1 MRKSLLNFLAS
12 AALSFGLASPVAA
25 QDAIKIGQIEAQ
37 TGPSSSLGFMATQ
50 GAKLAVHQINQA
62 GGVEVGGKKYPID
75 LDSPD
80 TQGSP
85 QQGLIQLK
93 KMLEQDHRKY
103 IFGPTLSNVF
113 NGVREY
119 ARGYDGKLLMF
130 APATAAH
137 PELGKPGYGFLL
149 RPVVFDT
156 APEGFGTYMVEMLR
170 SKGAKKVAI
179 LMQNDAFGRFA
190 VDIYKDSF
198 AKAGI
203 EIQTHWFEASTKD
216 YSAVLARI
224 AAWKPDYLFPG
235 YTDAALYD
243 IVQQATQ
250 LGLTK
255 FWLVRGSLG
264 PAIRNKASI
273 DEYIAYIPK
282 YFEEAEKTDPKVAKF
297 IKDYKDFFKVKDFPY
312 DLAPVM
318 NMASYDHVFMLAEAM
333 KRAGSINDVAA
344 VKKELL
350 SMTYDG
356 LWVQKFDSVGGGIH
370 SYEIAEV
377 RRGGA
382 IKMTLVKPG
391 SK

>member
-1 MRKSLLNFLAS
+1 
-12 AALSFGLASPVAA
+12 
-25 QDAIKIGQIEAQ
+25 
-37 TGPSSSLGFMATQ
+37 
-50 GAKLAVHQINQA
+50 
-62 GGVEVGGKKYPID
+62 
-75 LDSPD
+75 
-80 TQGSP
+80 
-85 QQGLIQLK
+85 
-93 KMLEQDHRKY
+93 
-103 IFGPTLSNVF
+103 
-113 NGVREY
+113 
-119 ARGYDGKLLMF
+119 
-130 APATAAH
+130 
-137 PELGKPGYGFLL
+137 
-149 RPVVFDT
+149 
-156 APEGFGTYMVEMLR
+156 MVEMLR

-179 LMQNDAFGRFA
+179 LMQNDAFGRLA

-273 DEYIAYIPK
+273 DEYIAYMPK

-312 DLAPVM
+312 DLAPLLY
-318 NMASYDHVFMLAEAM
+318 MASYDHVFMLAEAM